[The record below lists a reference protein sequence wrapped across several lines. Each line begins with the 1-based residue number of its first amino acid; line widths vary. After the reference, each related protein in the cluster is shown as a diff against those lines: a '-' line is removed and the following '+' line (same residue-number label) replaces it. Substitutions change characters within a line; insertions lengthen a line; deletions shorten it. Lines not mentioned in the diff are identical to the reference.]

1 MKKVLFGR
9 MAASG
14 AMLALSLAFSAHGAP
29 VNSWTYTGVD
39 GGGAGVASASAGAG
53 SLTTTGAYAN
63 NNGINGLTG
72 NWATNTTGIPSAALQ
87 FFSGEGLGMASD
99 GSSAPNAAI
108 DNNGSFTEAVL
119 LNFSVSTVL
128 TGLDVGYV
136 SGDADVSVFR
146 FVGTP
151 PPTLSGTGASLSAMT
166 TAGWELVGNYAN
178 LTQDAT
184 SPFSWNLINGAVD
197 SDPMGGVTPS
207 PSASSVGSTWWLVSA
222 YNTSFGTGTNLS
234 QGDDFF
240 KLLAVAG
247 ADCTGTA
254 TQCGVL
260 PASVPEPTSLAL
272 VGLALCGL
280 GYSRLQRNS
289 RKS

>member
-1 MKKVLFGR
+1 
-9 MAASG
+9 
-14 AMLALSLAFSAHGAP
+14 MLAWSLAFSAHGAP
-29 VNSWTYTGVD
+29 VINSWTYTSVD
-39 GGGAGVASASAGAG
+39 GSGAGIASASAGAG
-53 SLTTTGAYAN
+53 SLTTTGAYAT
-63 NNGINGLTG
+63 NNGTNGLTG
-72 NWATNTTGIPSAALQ
+72 NWATNTTGSPSAALQ

-99 GSSAPNAAI
+99 GTSAPNAAI
-108 DNNGSFTEAVL
+108 DNNGTYTEAVL

-146 FVGTP
+146 FVGSP
-151 PPTLSGTGASLSAMT
+151 PPTLSGTGASLSAMNM
-166 TAGWELVGNYAN
+166 AGWQLVGNYAN
-178 LTQDAT
+178 LTQDST
-184 SPFSWNLINGAVD
+184 SPFAWNLINGASD
-197 SDPMGGVTPS
+197 SDSTSGVTPS
-207 PSASSVGSTWWLVSA
+207 PGAGSVGSTWWLVSA

-234 QGDDFF
+234 QGDDYF

-247 ADCTGTA
+247 ADCTGTV

-260 PASVPEPTSLAL
+260 PTSVPEPTSLAL

-280 GYSRLQRNS
+280 RYSRLQRHL